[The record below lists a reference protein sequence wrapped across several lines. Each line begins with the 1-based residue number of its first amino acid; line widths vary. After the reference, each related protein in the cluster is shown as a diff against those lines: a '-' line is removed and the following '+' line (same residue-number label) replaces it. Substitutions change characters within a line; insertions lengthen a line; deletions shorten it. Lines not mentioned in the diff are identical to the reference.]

1 MFVVLGAGDGGVD
14 VWQGLA
20 RAGGA
25 VRGLGGG
32 GGGAP
37 AHRQPGQQGE
47 GVIIALVLGWGGY
60 GGGNKY
66 NDTMILTPCS
76 TSVWTH
82 TDTCGGGNASGHDC
96 RKHKYFNFYFNF
108 V

>member
-60 GGGNKY
+60 DGGNKY
-66 NDTMILTPCS
+66 HDTNPMFHISLD
-76 TSVWTH
+76 TH
-82 TDTCGGGNASGHDC
+82 RHLRRGQRFRTRLQKT
-96 RKHKYFNFYFNF
+96 
-108 V
+108 

>member
-20 RAGGA
+20 RGGGA

-47 GVIIALVLGWGGY
+47 GVIIALILGWGVVTVAAI
-60 GGGNKY
+60 NI
-66 NDTMILTPCS
+66 TILTPCS

-82 TDTCGGGNASGHDC
+82 TDTCGGGNTSGHDC
-96 RKHKYFNFYFNF
+96 RKH
-108 V
+108 